1 MSAGLNNP
9 DLELIKEDVPVPVKE
24 DAPVPAVGPRASSPT
39 ECMGHEALQALLAF
53 SALHEQ
59 IRSRR
64 AKQTRDGSNS
74 DDEWQLEQFVLDEV
88 LQLVAERA
96 LAITGADGVAVALA
110 QDNAIVCRAS
120 AGSIVPDPG
129 VRLDPNSGFS
139 GECLVS
145 GRIVRCDD
153 VDTDPRVNLA
163 VCRRLGVRSMLAVP
177 LSAKQNV
184 VGLLEAFSGEP
195 YGFNDSDVRSLNLLA
210 ELILSAMKPE
220 EEDRLREISRQV
232 VPHAAAQPEMSFVFE
247 PEAMELRLQ
256 APDGHAGMV
265 EAAASQ
271 AESPGDSNGGR
282 ASSSVQPGEDPRPPQ
297 SVAITE
303 NSESISGFSPAA
315 KPKRVP
321 HSTPGLAV
329 VAAVVV
335 MAVALGAMVWWK
347 LGHRVPSPQVQA
359 SSAAIAASPQSETEI
374 TQHAAPEAAP
384 AAAPSTESEDETEP
398 APTTPEEAGLLPRI
412 TGIRHW
418 SSADSSTVVIDIQ
431 DQVQYEAHRLPNPE
445 RIYFDLHDTT
455 LAASFTSR
463 TIAVNDALLQRVRVA
478 QPMAGVTRVVLE
490 TTGASDF
497 SVRLEPNPYRLVVEV
512 RKIGDKPRPRAKLDL
527 FAFPDP
533 AILTLRSMDQGSKK
547 QAPELSQNQLT
558 LEQKQ
563 SNQVALSSIALTPS
577 TLKPSLPA
585 QTEDNRPATSAK
597 PEGLEQVPAPLHG
610 PKLRIV
616 LDAGHGGWDLGTVGR
631 KGLLEKDLVLDI
643 VQRLGHLIQTRLGA
657 EVIYTR
663 KDDSYLSLEKRAEI
677 ANIAQANLFV
687 SIHANYSDFPS
698 ARGVE
703 TYYTN
708 TYSSVRA
715 RTEDA
720 DDASAAGLKSIDWT
734 NVDIREK
741 VRESR
746 RIAASLQH
754 SLYAMLSEN
763 NSGLRNRGVKQ
774 AQYVV
779 LTGTSMPAVLAEV
792 SFVSSP
798 DDENNLQSS
807 TYRQQIA
814 EALYSGIAHYQAS
827 RDVKMASGAKPA
839 GR

>member
-9 DLELIKEDVPVPVKE
+9 DLELIKED
-24 DAPVPAVGPRASSPT
+24 APVPAVGTRAPSPT

-64 AKQTRDGSNS
+64 AKQTNNGS
-74 DDEWQLEQFVLDEV
+74 DPEGDWQLEQFVLDEV

-145 GRIVRCDD
+145 GRIVRCDE
-153 VDTDPRVNLA
+153 VDTDPRVNLEA
-163 VCRRLGVRSMLAVP
+163 CRRLGVRSMLAVP

-184 VGLLEAFSGEP
+184 VGLLEVFSGEP

-232 VPHAAAQPEMSFVFE
+232 VPSASAEPEMSFVYA
-247 PEAMELRLQ
+247 PEIMELQVQ
-256 APDGHAGMV
+256 APDVHEGMV
-265 EAAASQ
+265 EVASQ
-271 AESPGDSNGGR
+271 EESFGHSSGER
-282 ASSSVQPGEDPRPPQ
+282 AFSPVQPGEDARPAQ
-297 SVAITE
+297 TIAATE
-303 NSESISGFSPAA
+303 NSESISNSSATA
-315 KPKRVP
+315 KPERVP

-335 MAVALGAMVWWK
+335 IAVALGAIVWWK
-347 LGHRVPSPQVQA
+347 LGHRVPSARMQA
-359 SSAAIAASPQSETEI
+359 SSVPIASTPQSITETAQHAIPTETRAAATSTETEDDS
-374 TQHAAPEAAP
+374 ESLP
-384 AAAPSTESEDETEP
+384 ATV
-398 APTTPEEAGLLPRI
+398 EEAGLLPQI

-455 LAASFTSR
+455 LAGSFTSR

-512 RKIGDKPRPRAKLDL
+512 RKIGDKPHPRAKLDL
-527 FAFPDP
+527 FAFPDS
-533 AILTLRSMDQGSKK
+533 AILDQVTKNQFPQSSAN
-547 QAPELSQNQLT
+547 QLILSQKL
-558 LEQKQ
+558 
-563 SNQVALSSIALTPS
+563 SNQASLNPIALTPG
-577 TLKPSLPA
+577 TLKPAPPA
-585 QTEDNRPATSAK
+585 QANDNRPATSAK
-597 PEGLEQVPAPLHG
+597 PEDLEQVLTPLHG

-643 VQRLGHLIQTRLGA
+643 VQRLGHLIETRLGA

-677 ANIAQANLFV
+677 ANVAQANLFV

-708 TYSSVRA
+708 TYSSLKA

-720 DDASAAGLKSIDWT
+720 DDATAAGLKTVDWT

>member
-9 DLELIKEDVPVPVKE
+9 DLELMKE
-24 DAPVPAVGPRASSPT
+24 DAAAVPAVGPRASSPT
-39 ECMGHEALQALLAF
+39 ERMGHEALQALLAF

-64 AKQTRDGSNS
+64 AKQTRDGSNP
-74 DDEWQLEQFVLDEV
+74 DDDWQLEQFVLDEV

-96 LAITGADGVAVALA
+96 LAVTGADGVAVALA

-153 VDTDPRVNLA
+153 VDIDPRVNLEA
-163 VCRRLGVRSMLAVP
+163 CRRLGVRSMLAVP

-232 VPHAAAQPEMSFVFE
+232 VKSAAAEPEMSFVFE
-247 PEAMELRLQ
+247 PETVELGLE
-256 APDGHAGMV
+256 AADVHEGTV
-265 EAAASQ
+265 EGAASQ
-271 AESPGDSNGGR
+271 EESLGDSNLGR
-282 ASSSVQPGEDPRPPQ
+282 ASLSVQPGEDARPPQ
-297 SVAITE
+297 SVALTE
-303 NSESISGFSPAA
+303 NSESISGSSPGA
-315 KPKRVP
+315 KPERVP
-321 HSTPGLAV
+321 NSTPGLAV

-335 MAVALGAMVWWK
+335 IAVALGAMVWWK
-347 LGHRVPSPQVQA
+347 LGHRVPSARVQA
-359 SSAAIAASPQSETEI
+359 SSVAIAASPQSETEI
-374 TQHAAPEAAP
+374 TQHATPEAAL
-384 AAAPSTESEDETEP
+384 AAATSTENEDETES
-398 APTTPEEAGLLPRI
+398 APTTPEEAGLLPQI

-418 SSADSSTVVIDIQ
+418 SSADSSTVVVDIQ

-455 LAASFTSR
+455 LAGSFTTR

-512 RKIGDKPRPRAKLDL
+512 RKIGDKSHPRAKLDL

-533 AILTLRSMDQGSKK
+533 AILDQGSKK
-547 QAPELSQNQLT
+547 QPPELSSNQLT
-558 LEQKQ
+558 LGQKQ
-563 SNQVALSSIALTPS
+563 SNQALLSSIALTPS
-577 TLKPSLPA
+577 TLKPSLQV
-585 QTEDNRPATSAK
+585 QTNDNRPATSAK
-597 PEGLEQVPAPLHG
+597 PEGLEQVPTPLHG

-643 VQRLGHLIQTRLGA
+643 VQRLGRLIETRLGA

-677 ANIAQANLFV
+677 ANLAQANLFV

-708 TYSSVRA
+708 TYSSVKA

-720 DDASAAGLKSIDWT
+720 DDASPAGLKTIDWT

-798 DDENNLQSS
+798 TDENNLQSS
-807 TYRQQIA
+807 TYRQRIA

>member
-1 MSAGLNNP
+1 MSTSLNNP
-9 DLELIKEDVPVPVKE
+9 ELELIKEDAE
-24 DAPVPAVGPRASSPT
+24 AVPAAGLRAASPT

-59 IRSRR
+59 IRTRR
-64 AKQTRDGSNS
+64 AKADNGADPG
-74 DDEWQLEQFVLDEV
+74 DDLQLEQFVLDEV

-120 AGSIVPDPG
+120 TGTIVPDPG

-139 GECLVS
+139 GQCLVS
-145 GRIVRCDD
+145 GQIVRCDD
-153 VDTDPRVNLA
+153 VDTDPRVNLEA
-163 VCRRLGVRSMLAVP
+163 CRRLGVRSMLAVP

-184 VGLLEAFSGEP
+184 VGLLESFSAEP

-232 VPHAAAQPEMSFVFE
+232 FPSAAEPEMSFVFE
-247 PEAMELRLQ
+247 PEAEESS
-256 APDGHAGMV
+256 P
-265 EAAASQ
+265 EAAIPKDVGERTTSLLHP
-271 AESPGDSNGGR
+271 AEDARPR
-282 ASSSVQPGEDPRPPQ
+282 QPVPAD
-297 SVAITE
+297 
-303 NSESISGFSPAA
+303 NSESRIISSAPA
-315 KPKRVP
+315 KRELP
-321 HSTPGLAV
+321 HSPPGLAV
-329 VAAVVV
+329 VAAVVIV
-335 MAVALGAMVWWK
+335 AVASGATVWWK
-347 LGHRVPSPQVQA
+347 LGHRVPSPPMQ
-359 SSAAIAASPQSETEI
+359 SSSVVIATKSGGTVLTAPAADKTTETDDDS
-374 TQHAAPEAAP
+374 EAAP
-384 AAAPSTESEDETEP
+384 ATAEG
-398 APTTPEEAGLLPRI
+398 AGLLPQI

-497 SVRLEPNPYRLVVEV
+497 SVSLEPNPYRLVVEV
-512 RKIGDKPRPRAKLDL
+512 RKTGGKPRPRAKMDL
-527 FAFPDP
+527 FTFPDP
-533 AILTLRSMDQGSKK
+533 TILDQGSKK
-547 QAPELSQNQLT
+547 QSPELSANQLT
-558 LEQKQ
+558 LSQKQ
-563 SNQVALSSIALTPS
+563 TNQILLNSIALSPGA
-577 TLKPSLPA
+577 LKPSLPVPA
-585 QTEDNRPATSAK
+585 NDNRPAASTN
-597 PEGLEQVPAPLHG
+597 PEDLNQVLLPIHG

-643 VQRLGHLIQTRLGA
+643 VQRLGRLIETRLGA

-677 ANIAQANLFV
+677 ANLAQANLFV

-708 TYSSVRA
+708 TYSSVKA

-720 DDASAAGLKSIDWT
+720 DDDSTAALKTINWT

-746 RIAASLQH
+746 RIAASVQH
-754 SLYAMLSEN
+754 ALYAMLSAD

-798 DDENNLQSS
+798 TDENNLKSS

-814 EALYSGIAHYQAS
+814 EALYSGISHYQAS
-827 RDVKMASGAKPA
+827 RDVKMASTTAKLA
-839 GR
+839 GK

>member
-1 MSAGLNNP
+1 M
-9 DLELIKEDVPVPVKE
+9 KE
-24 DAPVPAVGPRASSPT
+24 DAAAVPAVRPRASSPT

-59 IRSRR
+59 IRNRR
-64 AKQTRDGSNS
+64 AKQANNGSDPA
-74 DDEWQLEQFVLDEV
+74 DDWQLEQFVLDEV

-110 QDNAIVCRAS
+110 QDDAIVCRAS

-153 VDTDPRVNLA
+153 IDTDPRVNLEA
-163 VCRRLGVRSMLAVP
+163 CRRLGVRSMLAVP

-195 YGFNDSDVRSLNLLA
+195 YGFNDSDVRSLSLLA

-220 EEDRLREISRQV
+220 EEDRLREISRLV
-232 VPHAAAQPEMSFVFE
+232 VQPVPAEPEMSFVFA
-247 PEAMELRLQ
+247 PETTEVHLQ
-256 APDGHAGMV
+256 APDNHCGMA
-265 EAAASQ
+265 EAARTEDN
-271 AESPGDSNGGR
+271 AEEPLEPSIGGR
-282 ASSSVQPGEDPRPPQ
+282 ASSPVQPGEDARPPQ
-297 SVAITE
+297 FVAE
-303 NSESISGFSPAA
+303 SNSGSSTAA
-315 KPKRVP
+315 KPERFT
-321 HSTPGLAV
+321 HSRPGLAV
-329 VAAVVV
+329 VAAVVII
-335 MAVALGAMVWWK
+335 AVALGAIVWWK
-347 LGHRVPSPQVQA
+347 LGHRGRSPRVQA
-359 SSAAIAASPQSETEI
+359 SSVAIAARPQSKTETPAADKSTETEDESE
-374 TQHAAPEAAP
+374 PP
-384 AAAPSTESEDETEP
+384 AATA
-398 APTTPEEAGLLPRI
+398 EEAGLLPQI

-431 DQVQYEAHRLPNPE
+431 DQVQYEAHRLPNPQ

-455 LAASFTSR
+455 LAPSITSR
-463 TIAVNDALLQRVRVA
+463 TIAVNDSLLQRIRVA

-497 SVRLEPNPYRLVVEV
+497 SVSLEPNPYRLVVEV
-512 RKIGDKPRPRAKLDL
+512 RRIGDKSRPRAKIDL

-533 AILTLRSMDQGSKK
+533 ATLDQDTKK
-547 QAPELSQNQLT
+547 QSSDSGSANQPNLS
-558 LEQKQ
+558 QKQ
-563 SNQVALSSIALTPS
+563 SNQISLNSISLTPG
-577 TLKPSLPA
+577 TLKPSLSA
-585 QTEDNRPATSAK
+585 QTNDNRPATFTK
-597 PEGLEQVPAPLHG
+597 PEELEQVLTPLHG

-643 VQRLGHLIQTRLGA
+643 VQRLGHLIETRLGA

-677 ANIAQANLFV
+677 ANLAQANLFV
-687 SIHANYSDFPS
+687 SIHANYSDLPS

-708 TYSSVRA
+708 TYSSVKA

-720 DDASAAGLKSIDWT
+720 DDASAAGLKTIDWT
-734 NVDIREK
+734 NIDIREK

-754 SLYAMLSEN
+754 ALYAMLSEN

-798 DDENNLQSS
+798 TDENNLQSS
-807 TYRQQIA
+807 TFRQQIA

-827 RDVKMASGAKPA
+827 RHVKMASGAKPA